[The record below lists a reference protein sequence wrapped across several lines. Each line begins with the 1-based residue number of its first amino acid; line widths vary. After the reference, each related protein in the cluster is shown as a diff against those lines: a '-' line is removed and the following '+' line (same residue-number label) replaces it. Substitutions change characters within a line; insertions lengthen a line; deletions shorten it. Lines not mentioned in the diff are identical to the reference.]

1 MFEVDKSSK
10 SSFSFALTLKLKMIN
25 RNKTEVKT
33 IPSNLSI
40 CESWRNQINNKLTM
54 ISQGKS
60 YLIFSFLIFIVTN
73 NNAIEKTIPILA
85 IFEPITFEI
94 AISLESFKT
103 ELTLINNS
111 GADVANETIVRPITS
126 FETLYL
132 SDKSTEFLK
141 ANHFND

>member
-1 MFEVDKSSK
+1 
-10 SSFSFALTLKLKMIN
+10 
-25 RNKTEVKT
+25 
-33 IPSNLSI
+33 
-40 CESWRNQINNKLTM
+40 M

-111 GADVANETIVRPITS
+111 GADVANETIVKPITS

-132 SDKSTEFLK
+132 SDKSTELLK
-141 ANHFND
+141 SKSLPTTNKTRPSTRKITSKIISC